1 MPVFDVCK
9 AEPRRDHRRQTSLAS
24 SFDVTSTTTGTT
36 TTTSSS
42 SLRPISSFE
51 VLFSRLLDV
60 LIFTS
65 AIAIAT
71 YSYLTGT
78 LFSSSFVESSVSTT
92 TTTTTSSP
100 STPTA
105 STPTHHH
112 KIQYKLP
119 YKYEEPDLI
128 KRRRIQE
135 WTQEQKLTYTKKR
148 HSSTSLLENKKV
160 QLPRNTKRDKKR
172 TQSLSS
178 LSIDRQPEE
187 ILLSRMEERLQSLIQ
202 QGQEALLSPVKYNK

>member
-65 AIAIAT
+65 AIAITA

-78 LFSSSFVESSVSTT
+78 LFSSSLVESSAS
-92 TTTTTSSP
+92 TTTTSS

-105 STPTHHH
+105 STPIHHH

-128 KRRRIQE
+128 KKRRIQE

-160 QLPRNTKRDKKR
+160 NN
-172 TQSLSS
+172 SLAP
-178 LSIDRQPEE
+178 LFLYCLY
-187 ILLSRMEERLQSLIQ
+187 LLLF
-202 QGQEALLSPVKYNK
+202 

>member
-51 VLFSRLLDV
+51 VLFSRLLDM

-65 AIAIAT
+65 AIAITA

-78 LFSSSFVESSVSTT
+78 LFSSSLVESSAS
-92 TTTTTSSP
+92 TTTTSS

-105 STPTHHH
+105 STPIHHH
-112 KIQYKLP
+112 KIQYKPP

-128 KRRRIQE
+128 KKRRIQE

>member
-65 AIAIAT
+65 AIAITA

-78 LFSSSFVESSVSTT
+78 LFSSSFVESSAS
-92 TTTTTSSP
+92 TTTTTSSSS

-105 STPTHHH
+105 STPIHHH

-128 KRRRIQE
+128 KKRRIQE

-160 QLPRNTKRDKKR
+160 NN
-172 TQSLSS
+172 SLAP
-178 LSIDRQPEE
+178 LFLYCLY
-187 ILLSRMEERLQSLIQ
+187 LLLF
-202 QGQEALLSPVKYNK
+202 

>member
-65 AIAIAT
+65 AIAITA

-78 LFSSSFVESSVSTT
+78 LFSSSFVESSAS
-92 TTTTTSSP
+92 TTTTTSS

-105 STPTHHH
+105 STPIHHH

-128 KRRRIQE
+128 KKRRIQE

-160 QLPRNTKRDKKR
+160 QPPRNTKRDKKR
-172 TQSLSS
+172 TRSLSS